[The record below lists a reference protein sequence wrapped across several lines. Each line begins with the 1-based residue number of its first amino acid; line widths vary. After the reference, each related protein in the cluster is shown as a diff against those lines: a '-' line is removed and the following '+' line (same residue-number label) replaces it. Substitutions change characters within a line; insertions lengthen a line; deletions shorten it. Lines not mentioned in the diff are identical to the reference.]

1 MESSR
6 IHRPTCVALVLAGLC
21 ASAIAQNPTED
32 QLQDLRNQLKRLQ
45 DGKNELA
52 TENAK
57 LRQQIADKD
66 KKLTEQATQ
75 IDALQSRA
83 YYLREFYAV
92 WTEFLEMNPSVRSM
106 WSAYSASA
114 EAVDRATQLLGD
126 GSWPFL
132 IDG

>member
-1 MESSR
+1 MA
-6 IHRPTCVALVLAGLC
+6 V
-21 ASAIAQNPTED
+21 AQNPTED

-66 KKLTEQATQ
+66 KKLTEQSAQ
-75 IDALQSRA
+75 IDSLQNRA

-92 WTEFLEMNPSVRSM
+92 WTEFLEMNPNVRSM
-106 WSAYSASA
+106 WSAYSFSA

-126 GSWPFL
+126 RSWPFL
-132 IDG
+132 IEG